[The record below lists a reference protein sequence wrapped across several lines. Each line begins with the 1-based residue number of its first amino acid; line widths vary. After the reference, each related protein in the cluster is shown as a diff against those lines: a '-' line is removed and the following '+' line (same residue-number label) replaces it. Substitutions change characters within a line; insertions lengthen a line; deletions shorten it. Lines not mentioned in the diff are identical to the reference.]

1 MTDTLRIIPLGG
13 VGEVGKNITVIE
25 AAGEI
30 LVVDCG
36 LAFPEPDMLGIDLVI
51 PDVTYLEE
59 NRDRV
64 RGIIITHGHED
75 HTGALPYVLPRLPGT
90 PIYAGKL
97 SRGLI
102 IGKLRE
108 HKLLDRT
115 RMELIEPG
123 VEVRIGAFAVTP
135 FRVNHSIPDGM
146 GLAIRTPLGVVV
158 HTGDFKFD
166 HTPPDGVRA
175 DLGILAEVG
184 NRGVEFLLSDS
195 TRAEREGY
203 TLSEATVGESLHQLI
218 GEASG
223 RVIVATFASNIGRVQ
238 QVLDAAWAHGRK
250 MVTIGRSMEQN
261 TNIAM
266 ELGYLLP
273 RDGTLVKK
281 DALQRLP
288 KEELVVMTTG
298 SQGEPMSG
306 LTRMSNRD
314 HRNITIEP
322 GDTVII
328 SASPIPGNEEA
339 VARTIDNL
347 FKEGAMVHYEP
358 LKHCHVS
365 GHGSREELKLMLG
378 LVKPRHFIPVHGEY
392 RMLVQHAL
400 LAEGAGVPV
409 DSIFVLEN
417 GQVVEFD
424 GTRARMAGSVPAGAV
439 LVDGI
444 AAIDGIDG
452 VVLRD
457 RRMLASDGVV
467 MVALTVD
474 RATGRPLSGP
484 DLLGRGFLSDPD
496 DPLMAEAVAH
506 LTAALQQP
514 AGDDDHVAEAGY
526 LKTKIRDTLAR
537 FFFERTKRR
546 PMILPIV
553 MEV

>member
-1 MTDTLRIIPLGG
+1 MPDTLRIIPLGG

-36 LAFPEPDMLGIDLVI
+36 LAFPEPEMLGIDLVI
-51 PDVTYLEE
+51 PDVTYLRE
-59 NRDRV
+59 NRERV
-64 RGIIITHGHED
+64 RAILLTHGHED
-75 HTGALPYVLPRLPGT
+75 HTGGLPYVLPQIPGT
-90 PIYAGKL
+90 PIYASRLTVGLVTGKL
-97 SRGLI
+97 
-102 IGKLRE
+102 KE
-108 HKLLDRT
+108 HKLLGQT
-115 RMELIEPG
+115 RLEVIEPT
-123 VEVRIGAFAVTP
+123 VEFTLGPFAITP
-135 FRVNHSIPDGM
+135 FRVNHSIPDGL
-146 GLAIRTPLGVVV
+146 GFAIRTPLGTVV

-166 HTPPDGVRA
+166 HTPPDGRRA
-175 DLGILAEVG
+175 DLGLIAEIG
-184 NRGVEFLLSDS
+184 NHGVEFLLSDS

-250 MVTIGRSMEQN
+250 MVALGRSMEQN
-261 TNIAM
+261 TAIAV
-266 ELGYLLP
+266 ELGYLDP
-273 RDGTLVKK
+273 REGTLVGK
-281 DALQRLP
+281 DGFARLP
-288 KEELVVMTTG
+288 KDKLVVMTTG

-314 HRNITIEP
+314 HRSITIEP

-339 VARTIDNL
+339 VAKTIDNL

-358 LKHCHVS
+358 LVHCHVS

-392 RMLVQHAL
+392 RMLVQHGL

-409 DSIFVLEN
+409 DGIFVLEN

-424 GTRARMAGSVPAGAV
+424 GKRARLAGSVAAGAV

-457 RRMLASDGVV
+457 RRALASDGVV

-474 RATGRPLSGP
+474 HATGQAVSGP
-484 DLLGRGFLSDPD
+484 DLVGRGFLADPD
-496 DPLMAEAVAH
+496 DPLMAEAAQHLAKALKQPVADAH
-506 LTAALQQP
+506 A
-514 AGDDDHVAEAGY
+514 AEAGF
-526 LKTKIRDTLAR
+526 LKAKIRDTLSR

>member
-1 MTDTLRIIPLGG
+1 MPDTLRIIPLGG
-13 VGEVGKNITVIE
+13 VGEVGKNITVVE

-36 LAFPEPDMLGIDLVI
+36 LAFPEQEMLGIDLVI
-51 PDVTYLEE
+51 PDVTYLRE
-59 NRDRV
+59 NRDRI
-64 RGIIITHGHED
+64 RAILLTHGHED
-75 HTGALPYVLPRLPGT
+75 HTGGLPYVLPQIPGT
-90 PIYAGKL
+90 PIYTSRLTAGLVTGKL
-97 SRGLI
+97 
-102 IGKLRE
+102 KE
-108 HKLLDRT
+108 HKLLGQT
-115 RMELIEPG
+115 RLEVVEPA
-123 VEVRIGAFAVTP
+123 VEFRVGAFAITP

-146 GLAIRTPLGVVV
+146 GFAIRTPLGTVV

-166 HTPPDGVRA
+166 HTPPDGRRA
-175 DLGILAEVG
+175 DLGLIAEIG
-184 NRGVEFLLSDS
+184 NHGVEFLLSDS

-203 TLSEATVGESLHQLI
+203 TLSEQTVGESLNQLVR
-218 GEASG
+218 EASG

-238 QVLDAAWAHGRK
+238 QVLDAAFASGRK
-250 MVTIGRSMEQN
+250 MVALGRSMEQN
-261 TNIAM
+261 IAIAV
-266 ELGYLLP
+266 ELGYLDG
-273 RDGTLVKK
+273 RDGTLTGK
-281 DALQRLP
+281 DGLQRLP
-288 KEELVVMTTG
+288 KEKLVVMTTG

-314 HRNITIEP
+314 HRSITIEP

-339 VARTIDNL
+339 VAKTIDNL

-358 LKHCHVS
+358 LVHCHVS

-378 LVKPRHFIPVHGEY
+378 LVKPRHFIPIHGEY
-392 RMLVQHAL
+392 RMLVQHGL

-409 DSIFVLEN
+409 DGIFVLEN

-424 GTRARMAGSVPAGAV
+424 GSRARLAGSVSSGAV

-444 AAIDGIDG
+444 AAIDGVDG

-457 RRMLASDGVV
+457 RRALASDGVV

-474 RATGRPLSGP
+474 RATGQAISGP
-484 DLLGRGFLSDPD
+484 DLLGRGFLPDPD
-496 DPLMAEAVAH
+496 DAVMAAACQH
-506 LTAALQQP
+506 LTDALLQPVADAHAAEP
-514 AGDDDHVAEAGY
+514 GY
-526 LKTKIRDTLAR
+526 LKTKIRDTLSR

>member
-1 MTDTLRIIPLGG
+1 MTEPLRIIPLGG
-13 VGEVGKNITVIE
+13 VGEVGKNITLIE
-25 AAGEI
+25 AAGRI

-36 LAFPEPDMLGIDLVI
+36 LAFPEPEMLGIDLVI
-51 PDVTYLEE
+51 PDVTYLEA

-64 RGIIITHGHED
+64 IAIALTHGHED
-75 HTGALPYVLPRLPGT
+75 HTGALPFVLPKLPGV
-90 PIYAGKL
+90 PVYAGRL
-97 SRGLI
+97 TSGLVR
-102 IGKLRE
+102 GKLKE
-108 HKLLDRT
+108 HRLLDQT
-115 RMELIEPG
+115 PLEPLEAG
-123 VEVRIGAFAVTP
+123 VECQIGP
-135 FRVNHSIPDGM
+135 FNILPFHVNHSIPDGM
-146 GLAIRTPLGVVV
+146 GFAIRTESGTVV

-166 HTPPDGVRA
+166 HTPPDGIRA
-175 DLGILAEVG
+175 DLGLIAEIG
-184 NRGVEFLLSDS
+184 NRGVDFLLSDS
-195 TRAEREGY
+195 TRSEKEGY
-203 TLSEATVGESLHQLI
+203 TQSEATVGESLHQLV
-218 GEASG
+218 GEAAG

-238 QVLDAAWAHGRK
+238 QVLDAAAAHGRK
-250 MVTIGRSMEQN
+250 MVALGRSMEQN
-261 TNIAM
+261 IAIAV
-266 ELGYLLP
+266 ELGYLDT
-273 RDGTLVKK
+273 RGDTLARK
-281 DALQRLP
+281 DQLQRLAN
-288 KEELVVMTTG
+288 EDLVVMTTG

-322 GDTVII
+322 GDTVIV

-392 RMLVQHAL
+392 RMLVQHGL
-400 LAEGAGVPV
+400 LAEGAGVPI
-409 DSIFVLEN
+409 DNIFVLEN
-417 GQVVEFD
+417 GQVIEFD
-424 GTRARMAGSVPAGAV
+424 GSRARLAGSVPAGDV

-444 AAIDGIDG
+444 ASIDGIDG

-474 RATGRPLSGP
+474 RASGRAVSGP
-484 DLLGRGFLSDPD
+484 DLVGRGFLPDPD
-496 DPLMAEAVAH
+496 DPLMAEARDH
-506 LTAALQQP
+506 LAAELSQP
-514 AGDDDHVAEAGY
+514 ARDTDHTAESGF
-526 LKTKIRDTLAR
+526 LKAKIRDTLAR

>member
-1 MTDTLRIIPLGG
+1 MPDTLRIIPLGG

-36 LAFPEPDMLGIDLVI
+36 LAFPEQEMLGIDLVI
-51 PDVTYLEE
+51 PDVTYLRE

-64 RGIIITHGHED
+64 KAILLTHGHED
-75 HTGALPYVLPRLPGT
+75 HTGGLPYVLPQIPGT
-90 PIYAGKL
+90 PIYTSRLTAGLVTGKL
-97 SRGLI
+97 
-102 IGKLRE
+102 KE
-108 HKLLDRT
+108 HKLLGQT
-115 RMELIEPG
+115 RLQVVEPA
-123 VEVRIGAFAVTP
+123 VEFRVGAFAITP

-146 GLAIRTPLGVVV
+146 GFAIRTPFGTVV

-166 HTPPDGVRA
+166 HTPPDGRRA
-175 DLGILAEVG
+175 DLGLIAEIG
-184 NRGVEFLLSDS
+184 NHGVEFLLSDS

-203 TLSEATVGESLHQLI
+203 TLSERTVGDSLNQLVR
-218 GEASG
+218 EATG

-238 QVLDAAWAHGRK
+238 QVLDAAWASGRK
-250 MVTIGRSMEQN
+250 MVALGRSMEQN
-261 TNIAM
+261 IAIAL
-266 ELGYLLP
+266 ELGYLDP
-273 RDGTLVKK
+273 RDGTLTGK
-281 DALQRLP
+281 DGLQRLA
-288 KEELVVMTTG
+288 KDRLVVMTTG

-339 VARTIDNL
+339 VAKTIDNL

-358 LKHCHVS
+358 LVHCHVS

-392 RMLVQHAL
+392 RMLVQHGL

-409 DSIFVLEN
+409 DGIFVLEN

-424 GTRARMAGSVPAGAV
+424 GTRARLAGSVPAGAV

-444 AAIDGIDG
+444 AAIDGVDG
-452 VVLRD
+452 VILRD
-457 RRMLASDGVV
+457 RRALASDGVV

-474 RATGRPLSGP
+474 HATGQAVSGP
-484 DLLGRGFLSDPD
+484 DLVGRGFLSDPD
-496 DPLMAEAVAH
+496 DPVMAAACKH
-506 LTAALQQP
+506 LTEVLLQPVADAHAAE
-514 AGDDDHVAEAGY
+514 VGY
-526 LKTKIRDTLAR
+526 LKTKIRDTLSR

>member
-1 MTDTLRIIPLGG
+1 MTEPLRIIPLGG
-13 VGEVGKNITVIE
+13 VGEVGKNITLIE
-25 AAGEI
+25 AAGRI

-36 LAFPEPDMLGIDLVI
+36 LAFPEPEMLGIDLVI
-51 PDVTYLEE
+51 PDVTYLEA

-64 RGIIITHGHED
+64 IAIALTHGHED
-75 HTGALPYVLPRLPGT
+75 HTGALPFVLPKLPGV
-90 PIYAGKL
+90 PVYAGRL
-97 SRGLI
+97 TSGLVR
-102 IGKLRE
+102 GKLKE
-108 HKLLDRT
+108 HRLLDQT
-115 RMELIEPG
+115 PLEPLEAG
-123 VEVRIGAFAVTP
+123 VECQIGP
-135 FRVNHSIPDGM
+135 FNILPFHVNHSIPDGM
-146 GLAIRTPLGVVV
+146 GFAIRTESGTVV

-166 HTPPDGVRA
+166 HTPPDGTRA
-175 DLGILAEVG
+175 DLGLIAEIG
-184 NRGVEFLLSDS
+184 NRGVDFLLSDS
-195 TRAEREGY
+195 TRSEKEGY
-203 TLSEATVGESLHQLI
+203 TQSEATVGESLHQLV
-218 GEASG
+218 GEAAG

-238 QVLDAAWAHGRK
+238 QVLDAAAAHGRK
-250 MVTIGRSMEQN
+250 MVALGRSMEQN
-261 TNIAM
+261 IAIAV
-266 ELGYLLP
+266 ELGYLDI
-273 RDGTLVKK
+273 RGDTLARK
-281 DALQRLP
+281 DQLQRLAN
-288 KEELVVMTTG
+288 EDLVVMTTG

-314 HRNITIEP
+314 HRSITIEP
-322 GDTVII
+322 GDTVIV

-392 RMLVQHAL
+392 RMLVQHGL
-400 LAEGAGVPV
+400 LAEGAGVPI
-409 DSIFVLEN
+409 DNIFVLEN
-417 GQVVEFD
+417 GQVIEFD
-424 GTRARMAGSVPAGAV
+424 GSRARLAGSVPAGDV

-444 AAIDGIDG
+444 ASIDGIDG

-474 RATGRPLSGP
+474 RASGRAVSGP
-484 DLLGRGFLSDPD
+484 DLVGRGFLPDPD
-496 DPLMAEAVAH
+496 DPLMAEARDH
-506 LTAALQQP
+506 LAAELSQP
-514 AGDDDHVAEAGY
+514 ARDTDHTAESGF
-526 LKTKIRDTLAR
+526 LKAKIRDTLAR

>member
-1 MTDTLRIIPLGG
+1 MADTLRIIPLGG
-13 VGEVGKNITVIE
+13 VGEVGKNITAIE
-25 AAGEI
+25 AAGDV

-36 LAFPEPDMLGIDLVI
+36 LAFPETEMLGIDLVI

-59 NRDRV
+59 NRHRV
-64 RGIIITHGHED
+64 RGIILTHGHED
-75 HTGALPYVLPRLPGT
+75 HTGALPYVLPKIPGT
-90 PIYAGKL
+90 PIYATRLTEGLVQGKL
-97 SRGLI
+97 
-102 IGKLRE
+102 KE
-108 HKLLDRT
+108 HKLLDST
-115 RMELIEPG
+115 PLHVVEPG
-123 VEVRIGAFAVTP
+123 REFAVGGFRITP
-135 FRVNHSIPDGM
+135 FRVNHSIPDGV
-146 GLAIRTPLGVVV
+146 GYSIQTVQGTVV

-166 HTPPDGVRA
+166 HTPPDGARA
-175 DLGILAEVG
+175 DLGLIAEIG
-184 NRGVEFLLSDS
+184 NRGVDFLLSDS
-195 TRAEREGY
+195 TRAEKDGY

-250 MVTIGRSMEQN
+250 MVALGRSMEQN
-261 TNIAM
+261 IAIAV
-266 ELGYLLP
+266 ELGFLDP
-273 RDGTLVKK
+273 RDGTLVRR
-281 DALQRLP
+281 DALQRLRN
-288 KEELVVMTTG
+288 EELVVMTTG

-322 GDTVII
+322 GDTVIV

-339 VARTIDNL
+339 VAKTIDNL

-378 LVKPRHFIPVHGEY
+378 LVKPRHFIPIHGEY

-400 LAEGAGVPV
+400 LAEGAGVDV
-409 DSIFVLEN
+409 DKIFVLEN
-417 GQVVEFD
+417 GQVVELD
-424 GTRARMAGSVPAGAV
+424 GDRARMAGSVTAGAV

-474 RATGRPLSGP
+474 QATGRPVSGP
-484 DLLGRGFLSDPD
+484 DLVSRGFLHDPD
-496 DPLMAEAVAH
+496 DPLMSAARDH
-506 LTAALQQP
+506 LFSELSQP
-514 AGDDDHVAEAGY
+514 REDEHAPEAGY
-526 LKTKIRDTLAR
+526 LKTKIREVLSR
-537 FFFERTKRR
+537 YFHEHTKRR
-546 PMILPIV
+546 PMILPVV

>member
-1 MTDTLRIIPLGG
+1 MPDTLRIIPLGG

-36 LAFPEPDMLGIDLVI
+36 LAFPEQEMLGIDLVI
-51 PDVTYLEE
+51 PDVTYLRE

-64 RGIIITHGHED
+64 RAILLTHGHED
-75 HTGALPYVLPRLPGT
+75 HTGGLPYILPQIPGT
-90 PIYAGKL
+90 PIYTSRLTAGLVTGKL
-97 SRGLI
+97 
-102 IGKLRE
+102 KE
-108 HKLLDRT
+108 HKLLGQT
-115 RMELIEPG
+115 RLEVVEPA
-123 VEVRIGAFAVTP
+123 VEFRIGAFAITP

-146 GLAIRTPLGVVV
+146 GFAIRTPLGTVV

-166 HTPPDGVRA
+166 HTPPDGRRA
-175 DLGILAEVG
+175 DLGLIAEIG

-203 TLSEATVGESLHQLI
+203 TLSEKTVGDSLNQLVR
-218 GEASG
+218 EASG

-238 QVLDAAWAHGRK
+238 QVLDAAWASGRK
-250 MVTIGRSMEQN
+250 MVALGRSMEQN
-261 TNIAM
+261 IAIAL
-266 ELGYLLP
+266 ELGYLDP
-273 RDGTLVKK
+273 RDGTLTGK
-281 DALQRLP
+281 DGLQRLP
-288 KEELVVMTTG
+288 KDRLVVMTTG

-314 HRNITIEP
+314 HRNITVEP

-339 VARTIDNL
+339 VAKTIDNL

-358 LKHCHVS
+358 LVHCHVS

-378 LVKPRHFIPVHGEY
+378 LVKPRNFIPVHGEY
-392 RMLVQHAL
+392 RMLVQHGL

-409 DSIFVLEN
+409 DGIFVLEN

-424 GTRARMAGSVPAGAV
+424 GTQARLAGSVPAGAV

-444 AAIDGIDG
+444 AAIDGVDG

-457 RRMLASDGVV
+457 RRALASDGVV

-474 RATGRPLSGP
+474 HATGQAVSGP
-484 DLLGRGFLSDPD
+484 DLVGRGFLSDPD
-496 DPLMAEAVAH
+496 DPVMAAACKH
-506 LTAALQQP
+506 LTEVLLQPVADAHAAE
-514 AGDDDHVAEAGY
+514 VGY
-526 LKTKIRDTLAR
+526 LKTKIRDTLSR

>member
-1 MTDTLRIIPLGG
+1 MADTLRIIPLGG
-13 VGEVGKNITVIE
+13 VGEVGKNITAIE

-36 LAFPEPDMLGIDLVI
+36 LAFPDPEMLGIDLVI
-51 PDVTYLEE
+51 PDATYLEE

-64 RGIIITHGHED
+64 RAIILTHGHED
-75 HTGALPYVLPRLPGT
+75 HTGGLPYVLPRIPGT
-90 PIYAGKL
+90 PIYATRL
-97 SRGLI
+97 TEGLVQ
-102 IGKLRE
+102 GKLRE
-108 HKLLDRT
+108 HKLLEST
-115 RMELIEPG
+115 PLHVVEPG
-123 VEVRIGAFAVTP
+123 REFAVGVFTITP
-135 FRVNHSIPDGM
+135 FRVSHSIPDGV
-146 GLAIRTPLGVVV
+146 GYAIATPLGMVV

-166 HTPPDGVRA
+166 HTPPDGRRA
-175 DLGILAEVG
+175 DLGLIAEIG

-195 TRAEREGY
+195 TRAEKEGY
-203 TLSEATVGESLHQLI
+203 TLSEATVGESLLRLV
-218 GEASG
+218 GEAQG

-238 QVLDAAWAHGRK
+238 QVIDAAWAHGRK
-250 MVTIGRSMEQN
+250 MVALGRSMEQN
-261 TNIAM
+261 TAIAL
-266 ELGYLLP
+266 ERGYLDD
-273 RDGTLVKK
+273 RDGTMIRK
-281 DALQRLP
+281 DQLQRLA

-358 LKHCHVS
+358 LVHCHVS

-378 LVKPRHFIPVHGEY
+378 LVKPRHFIPIHGEY
-392 RMLVQHAL
+392 RMLVQHGL
-400 LAEGAGVPV
+400 LAEGAGVDV
-409 DSIFVLEN
+409 DKIFVLEN
-417 GQVVEFD
+417 GQVVEHD
-424 GTRARMAGSVPAGAV
+424 GNRARMAGSVAAGAV

-467 MVALTVD
+467 MVAVTLD
-474 RATGRPLSGP
+474 RTTGQPVGRPDIVS
-484 DLLGRGFLSDPD
+484 RGFLSDPD
-496 DPLMAEAVAH
+496 DPLLLSARDH
-506 LTAALQQP
+506 LVDALHQRRE
-514 AGDDDHVAEAGY
+514 DEHTAEAGY
-526 LKTKIRDTLAR
+526 VKTKIHDTLSR
-537 FFFERTKRR
+537 YFHQHTKRR

>member
-1 MTDTLRIIPLGG
+1 MPDTLRIIPLGG

-36 LAFPEPDMLGIDLVI
+36 LAFPEQEMLGIDLVI
-51 PDVTYLEE
+51 PDVTYLRE

-64 RGIIITHGHED
+64 RAILLTHGHED
-75 HTGALPYVLPRLPGT
+75 HTGGLPYVLPQIPGT
-90 PIYAGKL
+90 PIYTSKLTAGLVTGKL
-97 SRGLI
+97 
-102 IGKLRE
+102 KE
-108 HKLLDRT
+108 HKLLGQT
-115 RMELIEPG
+115 SLNVVEPA
-123 VEVRIGAFAVTP
+123 VEFRVGTFAVTP

-146 GLAIRTPLGVVV
+146 GFAIRTPLGTIV

-166 HTPPDGVRA
+166 HTPPDGRRA
-175 DLGILAEVG
+175 DLGLIAQIG
-184 NRGVEFLLSDS
+184 NQGVEFLLSDS

-203 TLSEATVGESLHQLI
+203 TLSEKTVGDSLNQLVR
-218 GEASG
+218 EASG
-223 RVIVATFASNIGRVQ
+223 RVIVATFASNISRVQ
-238 QVLDAAWAHGRK
+238 QVLDAAWASGRK
-250 MVTIGRSMEQN
+250 MVALGRSMEQN
-261 TNIAM
+261 IAIAL
-266 ELGYLLP
+266 ELGYLDP
-273 RDGTLVKK
+273 REGTLTGKEG
-281 DALQRLP
+281 LQRLS
-288 KEELVVMTTG
+288 KDRLVVMTTG

-314 HRNITIEP
+314 HRSITIEP

-339 VARTIDNL
+339 VAKTIDNL

-358 LKHCHVS
+358 LVHCHVS
-365 GHGSREELKLMLG
+365 GHASREELKLMLG
-378 LVKPRHFIPVHGEY
+378 LVKPRHFIPIHGEY
-392 RMLVQHAL
+392 RMLVQHGL
-400 LAEGAGVPV
+400 LAEGAGVAV
-409 DSIFVLEN
+409 DGIFVLEN

-424 GTRARMAGSVPAGAV
+424 GSRARLAGSVPAGAV

-444 AAIDGIDG
+444 AAIDGVDG

-457 RRMLASDGVV
+457 RRALASDGVV

-474 RATGRPLSGP
+474 HATGQAVSGP
-484 DLLGRGFLSDPD
+484 DLVGRGFLSDPD
-496 DPLMAEAVAH
+496 DPVMAAACKH
-506 LTAALQQP
+506 LTEMLLQPVADAHAAE
-514 AGDDDHVAEAGY
+514 VGY
-526 LKTKIRDTLAR
+526 LKTKIRDTLSR

>member
-1 MTDTLRIIPLGG
+1 MTDVLRIIPLGG

-25 AAGEI
+25 VGGEL

-36 LAFPEPDMLGIDLVI
+36 LAFPEPEMLGIDFVI
-51 PDVTYLEE
+51 PDVTYLEQ
-59 NRDRV
+59 NRDRIV
-64 RGIIITHGHED
+64 GIVLTHGHED
-75 HTGALPYVLPRLPGT
+75 HTGGLPYVLPKLPGV
-90 PIYAGKL
+90 PVYAGKL
-97 SRGLI
+97 TSGLVR
-102 IGKLRE
+102 GKLRE
-108 HKLLDRT
+108 HRLLEST
-115 RMELIEPG
+115 RLEPLESA
-123 VEVRIGAFAVTP
+123 VETRIGPFEILP

-146 GLAIRTPLGVVV
+146 GFAIRTPLGMVV

-166 HTPPDGVRA
+166 HTPPDGNRA
-175 DLGILAEVG
+175 DLGLIAEIG

-195 TRAEREGY
+195 TRSEKDGY
-203 TLSEATVGESLHQLI
+203 TLSEATVGESLHQLV
-218 GEASG
+218 GEAAG

-250 MVTIGRSMEQN
+250 MVALGRSMEQN
-261 TNIAM
+261 IAIAV
-266 ELGYLLP
+266 ELGYLDP
-273 RDGTLVKK
+273 RGETLARK
-281 DALQRLP
+281 DQLQRLRD
-288 KEELVVMTTG
+288 EELVVMTTG

-322 GDTVII
+322 GDTVIV

-378 LVKPRHFIPVHGEY
+378 LVKPRHFVPVHGEY
-392 RMLVQHAL
+392 RMLVQHGL
-400 LAEGAGVPV
+400 LAEGAGVAI
-409 DSIFVLEN
+409 DNIFVLEN

-424 GTRARMAGSVPAGAV
+424 GSRARLAGNVPAGDV

-444 AAIDGIDG
+444 ASIDGIDG

-467 MVALTVD
+467 MVALTVEAASG
-474 RATGRPLSGP
+474 RAISGP
-484 DLLGRGFLSDPD
+484 DLVGRGFLPNPD
-496 DPLMAEAVAH
+496 DPILAEARDH
-506 LTAALQQP
+506 LAQELSQP
-514 AGDDDHVAEAGY
+514 AGGDDHAAEPGY

-537 FFFERTKRR
+537 FFFDRTKRR

>member
-1 MTDTLRIIPLGG
+1 MTEPLRIIPLGG
-13 VGEVGKNITVIE
+13 VGEVGKNITAIE
-25 AAGEI
+25 AAGRI

-36 LAFPEPDMLGIDLVI
+36 LAFPEPEMLGIDLVI
-51 PDVTYLEE
+51 PDVSYLEA

-64 RGIIITHGHED
+64 IAIALTHGHED
-75 HTGALPYVLPRLPGT
+75 HTGALPFVLPKLPGV
-90 PIYAGKL
+90 PIYAGRL
-97 SRGLI
+97 TSGLVR
-102 IGKLRE
+102 GKLKE
-108 HKLLDRT
+108 HRLLDQT
-115 RMELIEPG
+115 PLEALEPG
-123 VEVRIGAFAVTP
+123 IECQIGPFNILP

-146 GLAIRTPLGVVV
+146 GFAIRTEAGTVV

-166 HTPPDGVRA
+166 HTPPDGTRA
-175 DLGILAEVG
+175 DLGLIAEIG
-184 NRGVEFLLSDS
+184 NRGVDFLLSDS
-195 TRAEREGY
+195 TRSEKEGY
-203 TLSEATVGESLHQLI
+203 TQSEATVGESLQQLV

-238 QVLDAAWAHGRK
+238 QVLDAAAAHGRK
-250 MVTIGRSMEQN
+250 MVALGRSMEQN
-261 TNIAM
+261 ISIAV
-266 ELGYLLP
+266 ELGYLDP
-273 RDGTLVKK
+273 RGDTLARK
-281 DALQRLP
+281 DQLQKLAND
-288 KEELVVMTTG
+288 ELVIMTTG

-322 GDTVII
+322 GDTVIV

-392 RMLVQHAL
+392 RMLVQHGL
-400 LAEGAGVPV
+400 LAEGAGVPI
-409 DSIFVLEN
+409 DNIFVLEN

-424 GTRARMAGSVPAGAV
+424 GSRARLAGSVPAGDV

-444 AAIDGIDG
+444 ASIDGIDG

-474 RATGRPLSGP
+474 RATGRPVSGP
-484 DLLGRGFLSDPD
+484 DLVGRGFLPDPE
-496 DPLMAEAVAH
+496 DPIMAEARDH
-506 LTAALQQP
+506 LAAELDQSDRDADHTAES
-514 AGDDDHVAEAGY
+514 GF
-526 LKTKIRDTLAR
+526 LKAKIRDTLAR